1 MASGKPVL
9 VLCAQHNKDLG
20 HIKSMFSD
28 KTGMLADKRV
38 EFQCAN
44 VHAANFSSERLL
56 LMVDRFS

>member
-20 HIKSMFSD
+20 HIKYMFSD
-28 KTGMLADKRV
+28 KTDMLTDKRV
-38 EFQCAN
+38 FQYAN

-56 LMVDRFS
+56 VMADRFS